1 MKRLLCLFKV
11 KITVKAHVYYQNVT
25 VFTVASELLILLHPC
40 LVLWYIYVHHFV
52 TRLDLYF
59 KVKVTVNVEI
69 LFDHYVL
76 SSEPLIFLILL
87 LKYKLSIFMSNFFF

>member
-59 KVKVTVNVEI
+59 KVKVTVNVQNITE
-69 LFDHYVL
+69 YL
-76 SSEPLIFLILL
+76 SSLYFCVTCNTFFLL
-87 LKYKLSIFMSNFFF
+87 LIAFI